1 MHERSETGF
10 VLDDHAPSPKR
21 PRPCFGDRFDRGRG
35 RRPKPAMTGGLRRA
49 MAGVIPWLAG
59 KVAMICARCAREVAA
74 GAQRC
79 PSCAGDPLL
88 DGRYRLDRQLANDSI
103 GVSYRATRVEDATLV
118 RARSCMLRR
127 LPDEPERSA
136 RLATLRELEHPSL
149 PRWLDAIVLGE
160 GSLAMLWSI
169 HEHVAGQS
177 LAEALAAAPERRF
190 DETRTVAMMRDL
202 ADVLAYLHEQPTPM
216 IDGALS
222 PARVQLRTGE
232 RTAWLLDLGCAP
244 AVVHGAS
251 NRGLADAIAYSAP
264 EQLHGDP
271 TTASDVWALGAI
283 AIVAL
288 SGARLTSLRDAGQR
302 LRWRDRVSVTP
313 ELAALLERVLEPDPT
328 RRITAAQLR
337 DALDQLRVG
346 AVPRS
351 VAAPRSVVT
360 PPRPRASD
368 VPIMRPDELS
378 RELSQADQAAST
390 LARQQQTRLMVARVL
405 VAIVTALIAGLAT
418 WVAITL
424 T

>member
-1 MHERSETGF
+1 MTMLPRRSDRHPASEIASNAG
-10 VLDDHAPSPKR
+10 VVDARVWLR
-21 PRPCFGDRFDRGRG
+21 PN
-35 RRPKPAMTGGLRRA
+35 ALRRVMTA
-49 MAGVIPWLAG
+49 VIPWLAG

-103 GVSYRATRVEDATLV
+103 GVSYRATRVDDATLV

-136 RLATLRELEHPSL
+136 RLAMLRELDHRSL
-149 PRWLDAIVLGE
+149 PRWLDSIVVGE
-160 GSLAMLWSI
+160 GSLAMLWTI
-169 HEHVAGQS
+169 HEHAAGQS
-177 LAEALAAAPERRF
+177 LTEALAAAPERRF
-190 DETRTVAMMRDL
+190 DQARTVAMMRDL
-202 ADVLAYLHEQPTPM
+202 ADALAYLHEQPTPL
-216 IDGALS
+216 IHGALA
-222 PARVQLRTGE
+222 PAHVQLRV
-232 RTAWLLDLGCAP
+232 RDRPAWLLDLGCAP

-251 NRGLADAIAYSAP
+251 NRGLADALAYSAP

-288 SGARLTSLRDAGQR
+288 SGARLSGLRDASQR
-302 LRWRDRVSVTP
+302 LRWRDRVRVTP
-313 ELAALLERVLEPDPT
+313 ELAALLERTLEPDPA
-328 RRITAAQLR
+328 RRITAARLR
-337 DALDQLRVG
+337 HALDRLPVG
-346 AVPRS
+346 N
-351 VAAPRSVVT
+351 VAAVQRAEVT
-360 PPRPRASD
+360 PARPRASD

-378 RELSQADQAAST
+378 RVLSQADHAAST
-390 LARQQQTRLMVARVL
+390 LARQRRTRLVVARVL

-424 T
+424 V